1 MSSADPHFWISRRER
16 GRLVAI
22 LVFFFSLTLPT
33 HADWPHLRG
42 PNYDGV
48 SAERGLANAW
58 PAQGPPR
65 LWTRELGQGY
75 SGFIVAEGKLY
86 SYYEG
91 CKTIGM
97 FVAWSFLV
105 GFPFAFPLTFLAV
118 RAALKERRAWI
129 IVVWTALAFT
139 MFFWSAQALL
149 LWKASA

>member
-1 MSSADPHFWISRRER
+1 MQTEKRWPSWFA
-16 GRLVAI
+16 RLAVIAFLLI
-22 LVFFFSLTLPT
+22 
-33 HADWPHLRG
+33 G
-42 PNYDGV
+42 
-48 SAERGLANAW
+48 
-58 PAQGPPR
+58 
-65 LWTRELGQGY
+65 
-75 SGFIVAEGKLY
+75 Y